1 MSKITQN
8 CRVCKEP
15 IEWVGF
21 GSVLQREVSYFECQ
35 NCGFVQTEEPYWL
48 EEAYKETINISDTGI
63 VSRNLA
69 NRSLVI
75 STLFTLGG
83 LDKKV
88 VDFAGGYGLLVRL
101 LRDKGV
107 DAWHSDPY
115 CENLVAAGFENDR
128 SEAYLVTAFE
138 AFEHFVDPCAELEKM
153 FAFAP
158 NVLLSTNLIS
168 KPIPKFGD
176 WWYYGAEHGQ
186 HISFYRKSTLQ
197 YLAKKHGKHLV
208 SNGHCYH
215 LFSDRPMGELKW
227 LMMLR
232 GQRFVSFAARFL
244 LKSKTWSDYLL
255 MSKRDSL

>member
-1 MSKITQN
+1 MPTHLEN
-8 CRVCKEP
+8 CRVCKTKTEF
-15 IEWVGF
+15 VGL
-21 GSVLQREVSYFECQ
+21 GTVLQRKVSYFECQ
-35 NCGFVQTEEPYWL
+35 NCGFVQTEEPNWL

-83 LDKKV
+83 LDEKV

-115 CENLVAAGFENDR
+115 CENLVAAGFENDG
-128 SEAYLVTAFE
+128 SEGFLVTAFE
-138 AFEHFVDPCAELEKM
+138 AFEHFVDPGTELEKM
-153 FAFAP
+153 FALAP

-208 SNGHCYH
+208 SNGCDYH
-215 LFSDRPMGELKW
+215 LFSDKPVSKLKW

-232 GQRFVSFAARFL
+232 GKRFMNFAARFL
-244 LKSKTWSDYLL
+244 LKSKTWSDHLL
-255 MSKRDSL
+255 MSRRD